1 MLLIV
6 KLGRRVIPSM
16 RLGCVSAVGAHHAMH
31 PIFVVKILHIGMPDI
46 GEVIMNKA
54 SSLVVVSA
62 PSGCG
67 KDTIIEKV
75 CQRLEGIGVSISCNV
90 QGLIICVLHPHQ
102 EVQDHMQHQS
112 MYHFLGAGH
121 RDQFCHLLY
130 PCRLYPYEGLYK
142 LLSHNLFLLAR
153 FILL

>member
-6 KLGRRVIPSM
+6 KLGKRVIPSM
-16 RLGCVSAVGAHHAMH
+16 RLGCVSAVGAHHAMR

-75 CQRLEGIGVSISCNV
+75 CQRLEGIGVSISCTTREPRPKSDGNYEQHGV
-90 QGLIICVLHPHQ
+90 DYFFIKRPEFEERICQ
-102 EVQDHMQHQS
+102 NG
-112 MYHFLGAGH
+112 FLEYANNKG
-121 RDQFCHLLY
+121 DLY
-130 PCRLYPYEGLYK
+130 GTPRAYV
-142 LLSHNLFLLAR
+142 F
-153 FILL
+153 